1 MTTLGKIA
9 VASRPMSEAAHSTE
23 GCEANGKVDRR
34 ALPPDGKGATCRDE
48 VVVEARERVLTPT
61 ATRAEERTA

>member
-23 GCEANGKVDRR
+23 GLSANGQAAPIQPSSLGESAQDVWKKFW
-34 ALPPDGKGATCRDE
+34 P
-48 VVVEARERVLTPT
+48 
-61 ATRAEERTA
+61 